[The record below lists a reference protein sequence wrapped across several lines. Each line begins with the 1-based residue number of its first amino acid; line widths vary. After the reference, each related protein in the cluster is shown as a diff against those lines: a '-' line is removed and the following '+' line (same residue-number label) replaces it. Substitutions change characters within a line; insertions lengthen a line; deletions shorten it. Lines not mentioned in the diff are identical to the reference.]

1 MKKLKQW
8 LRDGSLW
15 LIILYLL
22 LSILVVTANYYQI
35 KQEEMNLLTRG
46 LYNSTSFTF
55 AFQNSSLSIDW
66 KKLDTDKPY
75 TVFNELDTKQKYE
88 DRAIYFNEKTFVPPM
103 VSGRYFTAT
112 DFYTGQRFAVLGQE
126 VGESVR
132 KEDVFEKNGK
142 EYFRLAGK
150 TFEVIGR
157 MGASYPSEVD
167 ELALVNMDAID
178 NHPNLYVMNTKD
190 NKMKQDQALSV
201 NQNSIPIQVIDRT
214 DHGAQRYLSTDSY
227 QKGILIFIAGIL
239 MITSLLFNQYWFN
252 KRKNEICI
260 LWQHGIP
267 LRKVYK
273 RMTVQYLLLVSICYG
288 LVSLGSSFLFA
299 VWGEITVDSLRSYVS
314 QLLIAYGLIL
324 LFSLLS
330 IWVLKGIGLKPID
343 EKGTSRS

>member
-1 MKKLKQW
+1 MNKFRQW
-8 LRDGSLW
+8 RRNGSLW

-22 LSILVVTANYYQI
+22 LSILVVSTSYYQI

-46 LYNSTSFTF
+46 LYDPTSFTF
-55 AFQNSSLSIDW
+55 AFQGSSLSIDW
-66 KKLDTDKPY
+66 RKLDTDKPY
-75 TVFNELDTKQKYE
+75 TVFNELDTKQKYA

-112 DFYTGQRFAVLGQE
+112 DFYTGKRIAVLGQE
-126 VGESVR
+126 VGESVG

-142 EYFRLAGK
+142 EYFQLAGK

-157 MGASYPSEVD
+157 MGAFYPSEVD

-178 NHPNLYVMNTKD
+178 NHPNLYVMNTED
-190 NKMKQDQALSV
+190 NKMKHDQALSV

-214 DHGAQRYLSTDSY
+214 DHGAQRYLGTDFY
-227 QKGILIFIAGIL
+227 QKGILIFIASIL

-252 KRKNEICI
+252 KRKNEIRI
-260 LWQHGIP
+260 LWQHGIS
-267 LRKVYK
+267 LRKVYV
-273 RMTVQYLLLVSICYG
+273 RTTIQYLLLVSICYG
-288 LVSLGSSFLFA
+288 LVSLGSSFLLI
-299 VWGEITVDSLRSYVS
+299 VWGKITIDSLRLHIL
-314 QLLIAYGLIL
+314 QILIAYGGIL

-330 IWVLKGIGLKPID
+330 IWVLKGNGLKPID